1 MRVSAIACG
10 LFACFVSQV
19 AATALTYKLHANEKA
34 CFYAKTQKDN
44 EKIAFYFA
52 VQSGGSFDVDYTVT
66 GPGNKMILDGAKE
79 RQGDFVFTAQQMGD
93 YEFCFN
99 NEMSTFAEKFVDF
112 EIAVENEVRAQLPA
126 KQGASPEQHS
136 TLEETIFKLS
146 GQLSTISRGQ
156 KYFRTREN
164 RNFSTVRSTEGR
176 IINFSMIQCALI
188 VLMGALQVFIVR
200 FFFQGA
206 RKGYVLSSDFARTY
220 RNLTRASSQDQRYL
234 WTRNRIRQ
242 PNPPRQRAPPKQHTT
257 SAEVDRDSS
266 MPRDSRRSSKNP
278 KKHKEQPKEE
288 WYIIKD
294 ILQERRNGSNIEY
307 LVDWEDNPETG
318 ERYRPTWAPSKDV
331 TSKAIFD
338 WRRKLDLVYQEDG
351 TAPAGEPVL
360 RDVRGVAQQ
369 GSPAHTPST
378 RSIDSSQPV
387 QTANRRR
394 RPQSRQSEDLQNP
407 DSDNDSNPPQQKR
420 YPSEVPSLLSS
431 ASEVDTDAA
440 SDVVYNNTTAS
451 FFVAIPSKVDRD
463 FSEYISISDSR
474 GSTSL
479 SSQPISALEDEDSQ
493 VVITEGLSQRTIPDS
508 QEYSAFD
515 TQDSPFSSRQ
525 GASTSNKG
533 DACVEREIP
542 DSQKQSSLR
551 TSLSKSTDSQARY
564 LSPADHRSHFFV
576 RRTPLESPHP
586 ASQNHPPEP
595 VSSGYIPLTQN
606 SPEPS
611 QGPSFD
617 LDQASPFN
625 RHSAV
630 EPAASHPP
638 RRASREHDS
647 LPSVSDRSI
656 PSHQID
662 DLRAVEQA
670 ENSAIGDYPQD
681 SQPTRTPIFLTQPAF
696 DFDTSTSQATSSA
709 KSASSKSQ
717 QQTENQE
724 WATEQVIACSDT
736 RPSQN
741 TQAAQVVQPLLDISA
756 SQSSTEEPVVP
767 DTVRRRPSRI
777 RFSPTVTS
785 SGSPPSQRDEDEV
798 SEADSFQTCFER
810 RSLPPHPSSSTK
822 SQGSDRPLSLPPAMD
837 TSGDEPLSAIEEL
850 MRIQEAALQGTLGEA
865 GLTSPTTES
874 AQIRHDDPS
883 LDADLAFSAPMDH
896 PSIQI
901 NSQPPLTGNWTM
913 GEPVTS
919 STDMPGLAG
928 APVEPAMEPLIHE
941 EHQTASMGDIFPSN
955 LMPPEAAEQLPITI
969 SPSDISRSVEPEEAS
984 NTLPQPEDHPMD
996 MLPEDQ
1002 TTAGDQST
1010 VTSPDVEEPYL
1021 SGPPTTVDQSEY
1033 LVTLSFPANIRPLY
1047 RSTIKSYRNMIEQF
1061 TKDMQS
1067 EEDVPDKTAI
1077 ESISKM
1083 FSQLRD
1089 ICDMPA
1095 PLDGDSIDALSA
1107 EDLKKHAMGTNSKFF
1122 FVGRFLER
1130 LQTSHKKILILAR
1143 DINVIGYLEAIV
1155 GTGDMAYSRKGLHEL
1170 ESQDEHSLLVVLMHS
1185 EQALVDDL
1193 SDFDVVIG
1201 FDNGI
1206 LQTDLLDQWGKMN
1219 GKKPMLLRLT
1229 TTCSIEHLELLLPAD
1244 FTGLVRQNAL
1254 CIAVCQSRK
1263 MSYLDERDNQG
1274 VMIDHYAVSFANQA
1288 ILPDPGFDWDPELIP
1303 SSVLDLYSSSQ
1314 PESQAEEPTRK
1325 RKTDG
1330 EQQQAVKRLR
1340 VSPLPGQD
1348 PGDIDA
1354 AVRSQLNPR
1363 PSQLHVQ
1370 TTQEHLDTLTDKVS
1384 ELEHQLEEKNSMESN
1399 LRKQV
1404 INLSKRVKSY
1414 DETTNSIQAAHMA
1427 SLRERA
1433 RFEAERD
1440 EAKRKEE
1447 QALEKSRE
1455 WQEKAQAFEEKL
1467 KAKSATLEEAL
1478 VNAGSVATETFKEKT
1493 AELEKALAKVAEL
1506 EKKLESRDGE
1516 LSYARDAYQTANHS
1530 NSELSRENR
1539 ELKEQVAAMQSSV
1552 PGNLAQVLNVT
1563 ANAGQQVKEMQRQ
1576 IAETKAITKDREKEL
1591 ARVEKELRAL
1601 KNGRRETRQQSVPRS
1616 PRLSVMSPRTGRA
1629 AGGGGN
1635 GGSASRGTSP
1645 TPHESGG
1652 GTPVAGLQFFNN
1664 SANNRWPH
1672 LRD

>member
-1 MRVSAIACG
+1 M
-10 LFACFVSQV
+10 L
-19 AATALTYKLHANEKA
+19 
-34 CFYAKTQKDN
+34 
-44 EKIAFYFA
+44 
-52 VQSGGSFDVDYTVT
+52 
-66 GPGNKMILDGAKE
+66 
-79 RQGDFVFTAQQMGD
+79 
-93 YEFCFN
+93 
-99 NEMSTFAEKFVDF
+99 
-112 EIAVENEVRAQLPA
+112 
-126 KQGASPEQHS
+126 
-136 TLEETIFKLS
+136 
-146 GQLSTISRGQ
+146 
-156 KYFRTREN
+156 
-164 RNFSTVRSTEGR
+164 
-176 IINFSMIQCALI
+176 
-188 VLMGALQVFIVR
+188 
-200 FFFQGA
+200 
-206 RKGYVLSSDFARTY
+206 
-220 RNLTRASSQDQRYL
+220 
-234 WTRNRIRQ
+234 
-242 PNPPRQRAPPKQHTT
+242 
-257 SAEVDRDSS
+257 
-266 MPRDSRRSSKNP
+266 RDSRRSSKHQ

-338 WRRKLDLVYQEDG
+338 WRRKLDLVYQEDHPG
-351 TAPAGEPVL
+351 PAGESVL
-360 RDVRGVAQQ
+360 RDVRSVVQQ
-369 GSPAHTPST
+369 GSPARTPST

-394 RPQSRQSEDLQNP
+394 RPQSRQSEDLQDP

-440 SDVVYNNTTAS
+440 SDVAYNNTTTS

-463 FSEYISISDSR
+463 FSEYISISDSQ

-479 SSQPISALEDEDSQ
+479 GSQPISALEDEDSQ

-508 QEYSAFD
+508 QEYSALD
-515 TQDSPFSSRQ
+515 TQDSPFSGRQ
-525 GASTSNKG
+525 EASTSNKG
-533 DACVEREIP
+533 DACTEREVP

-551 TSLSKSTDSQARY
+551 TSA
-564 LSPADHRSHFFV
+564 
-576 RRTPLESPHP
+576 
-586 ASQNHPPEP
+586 
-595 VSSGYIPLTQN
+595 I
-606 SPEPS
+606 
-611 QGPSFD
+611 
-617 LDQASPFN
+617 
-625 RHSAV
+625 
-630 EPAASHPP
+630 
-638 RRASREHDS
+638 
-647 LPSVSDRSI
+647 SDRSI
-656 PSHQID
+656 PSHQVD
-662 DLRAVEQA
+662 ELRAVEQA

-681 SQPTRTPIFLTQPAF
+681 SQLTRTPIFHTQPAF

-717 QQTENQE
+717 QHTNNQE
-724 WATEQVIACSDT
+724 WATEQIISCSDS

-741 TQAAQVVQPLLDISA
+741 TQAAQVVEPLPGISA
-756 SQSSTEEPVVP
+756 SQSSTDEPVVP
-767 DTVRRRPSRI
+767 DTVRRRPRTI
-777 RFSPTVTS
+777 RFSGTVAS
-785 SGSPPSQRDEDEV
+785 SESPPFAFPQAIAAAPSQRDEDDV

-810 RSLPPHPSSSTK
+810 RSLPPHPSSSNK
-822 SQGSDRPLSLPPAMD
+822 SQDSDRPLSLPPAMD

-865 GLTSPTTES
+865 GLTSPTTDS
-874 AQIRHDDPS
+874 AQIRHDGPS
-883 LDADLAFSAPMDH
+883 MDADLAFSAPMDH

-901 NSQPPLTGNWTM
+901 NSQPPLTGDWTM

-919 STDMPGLAG
+919 SADMPGLVG
-928 APVEPAMEPLIHE
+928 APVEPTMEPLIHE

-955 LMPPEAAEQLPITI
+955 LMPPESVEQLPITI
-969 SPSDISRSVEPEEAS
+969 SPSDISRSVEPEETS

-1010 VTSPDVEEPYL
+1010 VTSPDIEEPYL

-1047 RSTIKSYRNMIEQF
+1047 RSTIKSYRNVIEQF

-1067 EEDVPDKTAI
+1067 EEDVVDKNTV
-1077 ESISKM
+1077 ESIGQM
-1083 FSQLRD
+1083 LNELRD

-1095 PLDGDSIDALSA
+1095 PLDGASIDALSA

-1130 LQTSHKKILILAR
+1130 LQTSHKKILIVAR
-1143 DINVIGYLEAIV
+1143 DLNVIGYLEAMV
-1155 GTGDMAYSRKGLHEL
+1155 GTGEMAYSLKGLHEL
-1170 ESQDEHSLLVVLMHS
+1170 ESQDEHSLLVVLVHS

-1229 TTCSIEHLELLLPAD
+1229 TTCSIEHLELLLPAE
-1244 FTGLVRQNAL
+1244 FQGLVRQNAL

-1288 ILPDPGFDWDPELIP
+1288 ILPDPSFDWDPELIP

-1314 PESQAEEPTRK
+1314 PESQVEEPTRK

-1330 EQQQAVKRLR
+1330 EQLQAVKRLR
-1340 VSPLPGQD
+1340 VSPPPGQE

-1354 AVRSQLNPR
+1354 AVRSQLNPQ
-1363 PSQLHVQ
+1363 PSQLHIQ
-1370 TTQEHLDTLTDKVS
+1370 TTQQHLNALTDKVS
-1384 ELEHQLEEKNSMESN
+1384 ELEHQLEEKNTMESN
-1399 LRKQV
+1399 LQKQV
-1404 INLSKRVKSY
+1404 TNLSKRVKSY

-1447 QALEKSRE
+1447 HALEKSRE
-1455 WQEKAQAFEEKL
+1455 WQDKAQAFEEKL
-1467 KAKSATLEEAL
+1467 KATSATLEEAL

-1539 ELKEQVAAMQSSV
+1539 ELKEQVAAMQSSA

-1576 IAETKAITKDREKEL
+1576 IAETKAITKDREREL

>member
-1 MRVSAIACG
+1 
-10 LFACFVSQV
+10 
-19 AATALTYKLHANEKA
+19 
-34 CFYAKTQKDN
+34 
-44 EKIAFYFA
+44 
-52 VQSGGSFDVDYTVT
+52 
-66 GPGNKMILDGAKE
+66 
-79 RQGDFVFTAQQMGD
+79 
-93 YEFCFN
+93 
-99 NEMSTFAEKFVDF
+99 
-112 EIAVENEVRAQLPA
+112 
-126 KQGASPEQHS
+126 
-136 TLEETIFKLS
+136 
-146 GQLSTISRGQ
+146 
-156 KYFRTREN
+156 
-164 RNFSTVRSTEGR
+164 
-176 IINFSMIQCALI
+176 
-188 VLMGALQVFIVR
+188 
-200 FFFQGA
+200 
-206 RKGYVLSSDFARTY
+206 
-220 RNLTRASSQDQRYL
+220 
-234 WTRNRIRQ
+234 
-242 PNPPRQRAPPKQHTT
+242 
-257 SAEVDRDSS
+257 
-266 MPRDSRRSSKNP
+266 MPRDSRRSSKHLQ
-278 KKHKEQPKEE
+278 KHKEQPKEE

-307 LVDWEDNPETG
+307 LVDWEDNPVTG

-338 WRRKLDLVYQEDG
+338 WRRKLDLLYQEDD
-351 TAPAGEPVL
+351 TAPTGESVL
-360 RDVRGVAQQ
+360 QDVRSVAQQ
-369 GSPAHTPST
+369 GSPARTPPT

-394 RPQSRQSEDLQNP
+394 RPQSRQSEDLQ
-407 DSDNDSNPPQQKR
+407 DSESDNDSNPPQRKR

-440 SDVVYNNTTAS
+440 SDVAYNNTTAS

-463 FSEYISISDSR
+463 FSEYISISDSQ
-474 GSTSL
+474 GSSSL
-479 SSQPISALEDEDSQ
+479 GSQPISALEDEDSQ
-493 VVITEGLSQRTIPDS
+493 VVIAEGLSQRTIPDS

-515 TQDSPFSSRQ
+515 TQDSPFACRQ

-533 DACVEREIP
+533 DACVEREIA

-551 TSLSKSTDSQARY
+551 TSVSKSTDSQGRLVSA
-564 LSPADHRSHFFV
+564 PDHRSHFFV
-576 RRTPLESPHP
+576 RRTPLESPRP
-586 ASQNHPPEP
+586 ASQNHPREP

-617 LDQASPFN
+617 LDQASPFH
-625 RHSAV
+625 RHSTV
-630 EPAASHPP
+630 EPAASQPP

-656 PSHQID
+656 PSHQVD
-662 DLRAVEQA
+662 ELRAVEQA
-670 ENSAIGDYPQD
+670 ENSTIGDYPQD

-709 KSASSKSQ
+709 KSASGGTSSKSQ
-717 QQTENQE
+717 QQTNTQQ
-724 WATEQVIACSDT
+724 WATEQIIACSDT

-741 TQAAQVVQPLLDISA
+741 TQAAQVVQPLPDISA
-756 SQSSTEEPVVP
+756 SQSSTEEPVIP

-777 RFSPTVTS
+777 RFSATVAS
-785 SGSPPSQRDEDEV
+785 SGSPPSQRSEDEV

-810 RSLPPHPSSSTK
+810 RSLPPHPSSSNR
-822 SQGSDRPLSLPPAMD
+822 SQDADRPLSLPPAMD

-874 AQIRHDDPS
+874 AQIRHDGPS
-883 LDADLAFSAPMDH
+883 MDANLAFSAPMDH

-901 NSQPPLTGNWTM
+901 NSQPPLTGGWAM

-941 EHQTASMGDIFPSN
+941 EHQTASMGDIFPGN
-955 LMPPEAAEQLPITI
+955 LMPPESAEQLPITI

-1010 VTSPDVEEPYL
+1010 VTSPDIEEPYL
-1021 SGPPTTVDQSEY
+1021 SGPPTAVDQSEY

-1047 RSTIKSYRNMIEQF
+1047 RSTIKSYRNAIEQF

-1067 EEDVPDKTAI
+1067 EEDVVDKNAV
-1077 ESISKM
+1077 ESIGKM
-1083 FSQLRD
+1083 LNQLRD

-1095 PLDGDSIDALSA
+1095 PLDGDSINVLSA

-1130 LQTSHKKILILAR
+1130 LQTSHKKILIVAR

-1155 GTGDMAYSRKGLHEL
+1155 GTGEMAYSLKGLHEL
-1170 ESQDEHSLLVVLMHS
+1170 ESQDEHSLLVVLVHS

-1201 FDNGI
+1201 FDSSI

-1263 MSYLDERDNQG
+1263 ISYLDERDNQG

-1340 VSPLPGQD
+1340 VSPLPGQE

-1354 AVRSQLNPR
+1354 AVRSQLNPQ
-1363 PSQLHVQ
+1363 PSQLHIQ
-1370 TTQEHLDTLTDKVS
+1370 TTQQYLDSLTDKVS
-1384 ELEHQLEEKNSMESN
+1384 ELEHQLEEKNTMESN

-1433 RFEAERD
+1433 KFEAERD

-1455 WQEKAQAFEEKL
+1455 WQDKAQAFEEKL

-1493 AELEKALAKVAEL
+1493 AELEKALAKVTEL

-1539 ELKEQVAAMQSSV
+1539 ELKEQVAAMQSSA

-1591 ARVEKELRAL
+1591 ARVEKELRVL

-1616 PRLSVMSPRTGRA
+1616 PRLSVMSPRTGRV
-1629 AGGGGN
+1629 AGGGNG

>member
-1 MRVSAIACG
+1 M
-10 LFACFVSQV
+10 L
-19 AATALTYKLHANEKA
+19 
-34 CFYAKTQKDN
+34 
-44 EKIAFYFA
+44 
-52 VQSGGSFDVDYTVT
+52 
-66 GPGNKMILDGAKE
+66 
-79 RQGDFVFTAQQMGD
+79 
-93 YEFCFN
+93 
-99 NEMSTFAEKFVDF
+99 
-112 EIAVENEVRAQLPA
+112 
-126 KQGASPEQHS
+126 
-136 TLEETIFKLS
+136 
-146 GQLSTISRGQ
+146 
-156 KYFRTREN
+156 
-164 RNFSTVRSTEGR
+164 
-176 IINFSMIQCALI
+176 
-188 VLMGALQVFIVR
+188 
-200 FFFQGA
+200 
-206 RKGYVLSSDFARTY
+206 
-220 RNLTRASSQDQRYL
+220 
-234 WTRNRIRQ
+234 
-242 PNPPRQRAPPKQHTT
+242 
-257 SAEVDRDSS
+257 
-266 MPRDSRRSSKNP
+266 RDSRRSSKHQ

-338 WRRKLDLVYQEDG
+338 WRRKLDLVYQEDHPG
-351 TAPAGEPVL
+351 PAGESVL
-360 RDVRGVAQQ
+360 RDVRSVVQQ
-369 GSPAHTPST
+369 GSPARTPST

-394 RPQSRQSEDLQNP
+394 RPQSRQSEDLQDP

-440 SDVVYNNTTAS
+440 SDVAYNNTTTS

-463 FSEYISISDSR
+463 FSEYISISDSQ

-479 SSQPISALEDEDSQ
+479 GSQPISALEDEDSQ

-508 QEYSAFD
+508 QEYSALD
-515 TQDSPFSSRQ
+515 TQDSPFSGRQ
-525 GASTSNKG
+525 EASTSNKG
-533 DACVEREIP
+533 DACTEREVP

-551 TSLSKSTDSQARY
+551 TSASKSTDSQARL
-564 LSPADHRSHFFV
+564 LSAPDHRSHFFV
-576 RRTPLESPHP
+576 RRTPLESPRP
-586 ASQNHPPEP
+586 ASSQDQP

-611 QGPSFD
+611 QGPSSD
-617 LDQASPFN
+617 LDQASPFH
-625 RHSAV
+625 RHSIA
-630 EPAASHPP
+630 EPAASQPP

-656 PSHQID
+656 PSHQVD
-662 DLRAVEQA
+662 ELRAVEQA

-681 SQPTRTPIFLTQPAF
+681 SQLTRTPIFHTQPAF

-717 QQTENQE
+717 QHTNNQE
-724 WATEQVIACSDT
+724 WATEQIISCSDS

-741 TQAAQVVQPLLDISA
+741 TQAAQVVEPLPGISA
-756 SQSSTEEPVVP
+756 SQSSTDEPVVP
-767 DTVRRRPSRI
+767 DTVRRRPRTI
-777 RFSPTVTS
+777 RFSGTVAS
-785 SGSPPSQRDEDEV
+785 SESPPFAFPQAIAAAPSQRDEDDV

-810 RSLPPHPSSSTK
+810 RSLPPHPSSSNK
-822 SQGSDRPLSLPPAMD
+822 SQDSDRPLSLPPAMD

-865 GLTSPTTES
+865 GLTSPTTDS
-874 AQIRHDDPS
+874 AQIRHDGPS
-883 LDADLAFSAPMDH
+883 MDADLAFSAPMDH

-901 NSQPPLTGNWTM
+901 NSQPPLTGDWTM

-919 STDMPGLAG
+919 SADMPGLVG
-928 APVEPAMEPLIHE
+928 APVEPTMEPLIHE

-955 LMPPEAAEQLPITI
+955 LMPPESVEQLPITI
-969 SPSDISRSVEPEEAS
+969 SPSDISRSVEPEETS

-1010 VTSPDVEEPYL
+1010 VTSPDIEEPYL

-1047 RSTIKSYRNMIEQF
+1047 RSTIKSYRNVIEQF

-1067 EEDVPDKTAI
+1067 EEDVVDKNTV
-1077 ESISKM
+1077 ESIGQM
-1083 FSQLRD
+1083 LNELRD

-1095 PLDGDSIDALSA
+1095 PLDGASIDALSA

-1130 LQTSHKKILILAR
+1130 LQTSHKKILIVAR
-1143 DINVIGYLEAIV
+1143 DLNVIGYLEAMV
-1155 GTGDMAYSRKGLHEL
+1155 GTGEMAYSLKGLHEL
-1170 ESQDEHSLLVVLMHS
+1170 ESQDEHSLLVVLVHS

-1229 TTCSIEHLELLLPAD
+1229 TTCSIEHLELLLPAE
-1244 FTGLVRQNAL
+1244 FQGLVRQNAL

-1288 ILPDPGFDWDPELIP
+1288 ILPDPSFDWDPELIP

-1314 PESQAEEPTRK
+1314 PESQVEEPTRK

-1330 EQQQAVKRLR
+1330 EQLQAVKRLR
-1340 VSPLPGQD
+1340 VSPPPGQE

-1354 AVRSQLNPR
+1354 AVRSQLNPQ
-1363 PSQLHVQ
+1363 PSQLHIQ
-1370 TTQEHLDTLTDKVS
+1370 TTQQHLNALTDKVS
-1384 ELEHQLEEKNSMESN
+1384 ELEHQLEEKNTMESN
-1399 LRKQV
+1399 LQKQV
-1404 INLSKRVKSY
+1404 TNLSKRVKSY

-1447 QALEKSRE
+1447 HALEKSRE
-1455 WQEKAQAFEEKL
+1455 WQDKAQAFEEKL
-1467 KAKSATLEEAL
+1467 KATSATLEEAL

-1539 ELKEQVAAMQSSV
+1539 ELKEQVAAMQSSA

-1576 IAETKAITKDREKEL
+1576 IAETKAITKDREREL